1 VHAGRHAL
9 RVPGIHPEGKATM
22 FAILALLQ
30 EEEGLTIGKL
40 LRDIPHDLPALIVY
54 LLLGG
59 FIGMIWLGNRSKR
72 DDV

>member
-1 VHAGRHAL
+1 
-9 RVPGIHPEGKATM
+9 M

-30 EEEGLTIGKL
+30 EGEGLTIGRI

-54 LLLGG
+54 VLIGG

-72 DDV
+72 DNG